1 MAKRIVFL
9 SFMGL
14 VYLAFLVI
22 SDFVNGDELYQ
33 TLWLGP
39 VVLILALIFVQA
51 CFDNKQENAGVVK
64 IRKKETGERDIKLEL
79 DLTPEE
85 LEQESLIYFR
95 IDVKWRKEYMFY
107 NEPVVKSKGHE
118 VFNKNNS
125 KTDERLEAAIETIFI
140 EMAEYESDSDE
151 YLELLDRL
159 QRLYAIRQN
168 ENKPRKSISPDTALT
183 VAGNL
188 AGIALIV
195 NYEKL
200 NVVTS
205 KAMNLLL
212 KVK

>member
-1 MAKRIVFL
+1 M
-9 SFMGL
+9 
-14 VYLAFLVI
+14 YY
-22 SDFVNGDELYQ
+22 N
-33 TLWLGP
+33 GP
-39 VVLILALIFVQA
+39 VV
-51 CFDNKQENAGVVK
+51 E
-64 IRKKETGERDIKLEL
+64 
-79 DLTPEE
+79 
-85 LEQESLIYFR
+85 
-95 IDVKWRKEYMFY
+95 
-107 NEPVVKSKGHE
+107 SKGHE
-118 VFNKNNS
+118 VFNKNYS

-159 QRLYAIRQN
+159 QRLYAIRQIYDN
-168 ENKPRKSISPDTALT
+168 PRMKVSPDTVLT
-183 VAGNL
+183 VVGNL

>member
-1 MAKRIVFL
+1 M
-9 SFMGL
+9 
-14 VYLAFLVI
+14 
-22 SDFVNGDELYQ
+22 
-33 TLWLGP
+33 
-39 VVLILALIFVQA
+39 
-51 CFDNKQENAGVVK
+51 C
-64 IRKKETGERDIKLEL
+64 IRDR
-79 DLTPEE
+79 
-85 LEQESLIYFR
+85 
-95 IDVKWRKEYMFY
+95 
-107 NEPVVKSKGHE
+107 
-118 VFNKNNS
+118 
-125 KTDERLEAAIETIFI
+125 
-140 EMAEYESDSDE
+140 YESDSDE

>member
-1 MAKRIVFL
+1 
-9 SFMGL
+9 
-14 VYLAFLVI
+14 
-22 SDFVNGDELYQ
+22 
-33 TLWLGP
+33 
-39 VVLILALIFVQA
+39 
-51 CFDNKQENAGVVK
+51 
-64 IRKKETGERDIKLEL
+64 
-79 DLTPEE
+79 
-85 LEQESLIYFR
+85 
-95 IDVKWRKEYMFY
+95 MFY

-118 VFNKNNS
+118 VFNKNYS

-140 EMAEYESDSDE
+140 EMAGHESDSDE

-168 ENKPRKSISPDTALT
+168 STKPRRTISPDTALT

>member
-1 MAKRIVFL
+1 
-9 SFMGL
+9 
-14 VYLAFLVI
+14 
-22 SDFVNGDELYQ
+22 
-33 TLWLGP
+33 
-39 VVLILALIFVQA
+39 
-51 CFDNKQENAGVVK
+51 
-64 IRKKETGERDIKLEL
+64 
-79 DLTPEE
+79 
-85 LEQESLIYFR
+85 
-95 IDVKWRKEYMFY
+95 MFY

-118 VFNKNNS
+118 VFNKNYS
-125 KTDERLEAAIETIFI
+125 KTDERLEEAIETILI
-140 EMAEYESDSDE
+140 EMAECESDSDE

-168 ENKPRKSISPDTALT
+168 TNKPRKSISPDTALT